1 METEKKTLQGLGG
14 NAWQTMS
21 GRSLEAILS
30 DITGNTAGVVSI
42 NEALQ
47 QAAYLI
53 CCDIIGQD
61 IAKAPIQL
69 RKRINNSTS
78 EVVDPRTHKLARMFA
93 LAPNPRHTWRE
104 FSEMT
109 AYWFALVT
117 NAYIYVRRD
126 LSGNPIALIPLQS
139 SRVIDLAL
147 PLTGEVFYQ
156 ITAATWQEQALL
168 GFQSLRAPER
178 DVIHVRGRMIDG
190 FTGYSTLL
198 AGQETLEI
206 GNSIDSY
213 RKRLFEDD
221 AQLRGVFRKTTPG
234 ALDEV
239 AFERLRRQFG
249 ELMKRFARN
258 QEPIV
263 LEDGIEFSAISSN
276 PTEAELTK
284 QLEAS
289 IVSTCRL
296 LRIPPHKAFHL
307 VNVKYENMEV
317 LEKSY
322 VGDTLEPILQLF
334 EQRLTKHLL
343 SEDERLDYF
352 VSFDRNA
359 LALRDPKILIE
370 TTKGLMNSGGITIDE
385 FRAAHGYNPIPGGN
399 VRLVPVNMNVVD
411 ENNNIV
417 IAAGAQP
424 ITPPLDLAV
433 DDLAPTKNIR
443 LAVNNQ

>member
-1 METEKKTLQGLGG
+1 
-14 NAWQTMS
+14 
-21 GRSLEAILS
+21 
-30 DITGNTAGVVSI
+30 
-42 NEALQ
+42 
-47 QAAYLI
+47 
-53 CCDIIGQD
+53 
-61 IAKAPIQL
+61 
-69 RKRINNSTS
+69 
-78 EVVDPRTHKLARMFA
+78 
-93 LAPNPRHTWRE
+93 
-104 FSEMT
+104 
-109 AYWFALVT
+109 
-117 NAYIYVRRD
+117 
-126 LSGNPIALIPLQS
+126 
-139 SRVIDLAL
+139 
-147 PLTGEVFYQ
+147 
-156 ITAATWQEQALL
+156 
-168 GFQSLRAPER
+168 
-178 DVIHVRGRMIDG
+178 
-190 FTGYSTLL
+190 
-198 AGQETLEI
+198 
-206 GNSIDSY
+206 
-213 RKRLFEDD
+213 
-221 AQLRGVFRKTTPG
+221 
-234 ALDEV
+234 
-239 AFERLRRQFG
+239 
-249 ELMKRFARN
+249 MKRFARN